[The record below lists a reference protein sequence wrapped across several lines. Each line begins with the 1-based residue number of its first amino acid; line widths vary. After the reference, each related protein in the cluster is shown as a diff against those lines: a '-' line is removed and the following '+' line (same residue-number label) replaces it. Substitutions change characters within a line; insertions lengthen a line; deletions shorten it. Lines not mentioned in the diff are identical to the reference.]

1 MVHAFF
7 NPAQVADFNALA
19 PKTDS
24 TFEIA
29 ESDSI
34 ERYLAR
40 KFGLVGRDAF
50 EGTLVNT
57 FVSHDTALINQIFSK
72 YATVRDA
79 EVKAANK
86 EPLISNN
93 IVPWVKY
100 HEEHLQGNGANGHY
114 VGNKVTLAD
123 IKTDLIIT
131 LIQSLTGEDLVSEE
145 KTPAIWRVRVELD
158 KVEGVA
164 AWKKTEEYKLFSEKN
179 LALLGF

>member
-1 MVHAFF
+1 M
-7 NPAQVADFNALA
+7 P
-19 PKTDS
+19 
-24 TFEIA
+24 
-29 ESDSI
+29 
-34 ERYLAR
+34 
-40 KFGLVGRDAF
+40 

-114 VGNKVTLAD
+114 
-123 IKTDLIIT
+123 
-131 LIQSLTGEDLVSEE
+131 SLTGEDLVSEE